1 MGRWVRLEQAGWKR
15 LGKNRVGRVAQEI
28 GEDEKYLIGQ
38 VRSDN
43 QAENVG
49 EEGGKNQVR
58 EERMGRWVRLGKF
71 GEVAQVSAGKGK
83 WKKVMWGSR

>member
-1 MGRWVRLEQAGWKR
+1 ML
-15 LGKNRVGRVAQEI
+15 
-28 GEDEKYLIGQ
+28 GQ

-83 WKKVMWGSR
+83 WKKLGKNRSDNQAEKYEGWGVRLGRNW